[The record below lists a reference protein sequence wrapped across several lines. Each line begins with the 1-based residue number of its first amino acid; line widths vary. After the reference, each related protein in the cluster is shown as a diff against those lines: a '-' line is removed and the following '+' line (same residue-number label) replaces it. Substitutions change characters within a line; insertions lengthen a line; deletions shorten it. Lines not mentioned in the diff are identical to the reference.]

1 MICKHK
7 LMCIYMYVHV
17 CICTLVCIG
26 MHVYMC
32 MYMHRY
38 VYACVFV
45 YMCLSVCLCI
55 WVPICHSGNFRHPF
69 MVGIWALEG
78 GISLLQSPYWL
89 GCTGVLYR
97 PVGSTEWDQQLSSTR
112 CQSEL
117 SLFCIFPCK
126 IPEGDLRAY
135 KWVWTSPWST
145 PKSLS
150 FLGTT

>member
-1 MICKHK
+1 MICMHK
-7 LMCIYMYVHV
+7 LMCDYMYVHV
-17 CICTLVCIG
+17 CICSVYRHACLHVHGYASICICMCVC
-26 MHVYMC
+26 V
-32 MYMHRY
+32 
-38 VYACVFV
+38 CV
-45 YMCLSVCLCI
+45 SVC
-55 WVPICHSGNFRHPF
+55 VPIWLSGNFRQPI
-69 MVGIWALEG
+69 MVRIWSLECD
-78 GISLLQSPYWL
+78 ISLLQSPYWL

-97 PVGSTEWDQQLSSTR
+97 PGGSTEWDQQLSSTR
-112 CQSEL
+112 WQSEL